1 MGEVIVKLR
10 DKEVTMYSKFNIG
23 DYVKVV
29 DGGHQYSS
37 YDTAFEFFWGN
48 KERFYLPYSGAD
60 EYENESDFQA
70 AMARI
75 PQRWKVINMAVHD
88 LSPHVI
94 LYHIRSEDGKN
105 CVVNDGA
112 IELIDFH
119 HRNREHVSKIM
130 IYQLPLNGRV
140 MKHQWTEKLYKIIK

>member
-1 MGEVIVKLR
+1 MGEVIAKLR

-29 DGGHQYSS
+29 NTGHQYSS
-37 YDTAFEFFWGN
+37 YDTAFKFFWGN
-48 KERFYLPYSGAD
+48 KERFYLPYYGVD
-60 EYENESDFQA
+60 EYESESDFQA

-75 PQRWKVINMAVHD
+75 PQRWKVINMVVHD
-88 LSPHVI
+88 MSPDII

-105 CVVNDGA
+105 CVVNSGA

-119 HRNREHVSKIM
+119 HRNREHVGKIM
-130 IYQLPLNGRV
+130 IYQLPSNGRV
-140 MKHQWTEKLYKIIK
+140 MKHKWTDKLYKIIK

>member
-1 MGEVIVKLR
+1 MGKVIAKLH

-29 DGGHQYSS
+29 DTGHQYSS

-48 KERFYLPYSGAD
+48 KERFYLPYNAD

-75 PQRWKVINMAVHD
+75 PQRWKVINMVVHD
-88 LSPHVI
+88 LSSDII

-105 CVVNDGA
+105 CVVNDYA
-112 IELIDFH
+112 IELINFH
-119 HRNREHVSKIM
+119 RRNREHVGKIM
-130 IYQLPLNGRV
+130 IYQLPTNGKV
-140 MKHQWTEKLYKIIK
+140 MKHKWTDKLYKIIK

>member
-1 MGEVIVKLR
+1 MGEVIAKLR

-29 DGGHQYSS
+29 NTGHQYSS
-37 YDTAFEFFWGN
+37 YNTAFEFFWGTT
-48 KERFYLPYSGAD
+48 ERFYLPYSVG

-88 LSPHVI
+88 FSPDVI
-94 LYHIRSEDGKN
+94 LYHIRSEEGKN

-130 IYQLPLNGRV
+130 IYQLPANGRV
-140 MKHQWTEKLYKIIK
+140 MKHKWTEKLYKIIK

>member
-1 MGEVIVKLR
+1 MGEVIAKLR

-29 DGGHQYSS
+29 DTGHQYSS
-37 YDTAFEFFWGN
+37 YDAAFKFFWGN
-48 KERFYLPYSGAD
+48 KERFYLPYSVG
-60 EYENESDFQA
+60 EYESESDFQA

-75 PQRWKVINMAVHD
+75 PQRWKVINMVVHD
-88 LSPHVI
+88 MSPDII

-105 CVVNDGA
+105 CVVNSGA

-119 HRNREHVSKIM
+119 HRNREHVGKIM
-130 IYQLPLNGRV
+130 IYQLPSNGRV
-140 MKHQWTEKLYKIIK
+140 MKHKWTDKLYKIIK